1 MNSINIRFEVSFGTG
16 SEYDAEA
23 LQKIQQELATTVK
36 RLQAQYTKNNS
47 YLSSG

>member
-23 LQKIQQELATTVK
+23 LQKFSK
-36 RLQAQYTKNNS
+36 S
-47 YLSSG
+47 